1 MDRPLFVTLGK
12 IAFVLAL
19 IPKLVYPWRL
29 EHVHCETLLAH
40 RQRQRK
46 FSYAECIVQ
55 DQEISLV

>member
-29 EHVHCETLLAH
+29 EHVHCETLSAH

-46 FSYAECIVQ
+46 FSYAECM
-55 DQEISLV
+55 